1 MQDTMRKLMV
11 MIMNNSQ
18 NKIFWYKLK
27 LKQMSPIH
35 IGKKNYGVLSETRL
49 FIPGWTMW
57 GALVNSYGKLNGG
70 KDENFKEGKELFE
83 KITCFYPKTESI
95 DIMFPKFKDGK
106 LHMGNTSEKEF
117 RRRFTDTYVST
128 AINPVN
134 ISAKD
139 ASLHEIEIILPIDR
153 DKRENL
159 YWEGLVG
166 IEESKKND
174 FEVFIEKTKELY
186 VGGEIAY
193 GFGKMDIVKDK
204 VNEGMEKDLSIW
216 GLAKDGKLETNQKIF
231 SKGKEEDKV
240 CKSEN
245 YIKNY
250 IEINK
255 NYELKKGKLEFVVMY
270 DFSGETPSIEKK
282 RYCFVPGSEID
293 LGKDKNVKNAIKLE
307 KGMLL
312 SNISI

>member
-1 MQDTMRKLMV
+1 MQDTMQKLMV
-11 MIMNNSQ
+11 MTMNNYQ

-49 FIPGWTMW
+49 FIPGWTIW

-70 KDENFKEGKELFE
+70 KDKNFKEGKELFE
-83 KITCFYPKTESI
+83 KITCFYPKTKSV

-106 LHMGNTSEKEF
+106 LHMGNISEKEF

-139 ASLHEIEIILPIDR
+139 ESLHEIEIILSEDR
-153 DKRENL
+153 EENESL
-159 YWEGLVG
+159 YWEGLIG
-166 IEESKKND
+166 IEESKKDD
-174 FEVFIEKTKELY
+174 FEVFIEKTKEIY

-193 GFGKMDIVKDK
+193 GFGKMKVYKDK
-204 VNEGMEKDLSIW
+204 INKAREKDLEIW
-216 GLAKDGKLETNQKIF
+216 GLTKDGNLETNEKTF
-231 SKGKEEDKV
+231 SKEKKANKA

-255 NYELKKGKLEFVVMY
+255 NYELKKGKQEFVVMY

-282 RYCFVPGSEID
+282 GYYFVPGSVID
-293 LGKDKNVKNAIKLE
+293 LYKDKNNKNLFKLK

-312 SNISI
+312 PKA